1 MRRYVRFSTVL
12 WLFLCGVL
20 LPAVAVSQQP
30 DLPVFRSVE
39 DKPRP
44 EIAENLPVKLVAD
57 ADFAPFSFLSRT
69 GSPAG
74 LSVELAIAACERAR
88 LNCTVEVRPYGEIM
102 GALERGEA
110 DAAITGPRLDQNAL
124 GAAQMTRPY
133 FRTMGRFAVASAS
146 SLKAADAS
154 ALSRAQIGA
163 VKDTLHARWLE
174 AYYPA
179 STIVPFATLADAGA
193 ALKAGQIDAMFGDN
207 LQVIYWVSGEAAA
220 GCCRILGNAFSD
232 FDFFSR
238 NLAFLVRS
246 DKPEIR
252 AALDYGLDQ
261 AQASGAT
268 QKIIGTYVP
277 LPVW

>member
-12 WLFLCGVL
+12 WLSL
-20 LPAVAVSQQP
+20 LAGSLPRDADAEQPATPA
-30 DLPVFRSVE
+30 FRLVQE
-39 DKPRP
+39 NVRP
-44 EIAENLPVKLVAD
+44 NIPENLPVTLLAD

-88 LNCTVEVRPYGEIM
+88 LACTITVRPYGEIM
-102 GALERGEA
+102 GALERSEA
-110 DAAITGPRLDQNAL
+110 DAVITGPRLDEAAL
-124 GAAQMTRPY
+124 TAAEATRPY
-133 FRTMGRFAVASAS
+133 FRTMGRFAVANAS
-146 SLKAADAS
+146 SLSGADGHS
-154 ALSRAQIGA
+154 LSGARIGV
-163 VKDTLHARWLE
+163 VKDTQHARWLE
-174 AYYPA
+174 AYYGKA
-179 STIVPFATLADAGA
+179 TLVPFDTLAAAGE
-193 ALKAGQIDAMFGDN
+193 ALKAGTIDALFGDN

-220 GCCRILGNAFSD
+220 ACCKLLGQAFSD

-238 NLAFLVRS
+238 NMAFLVRP
-246 DKPEIR
+246 DRPELR

-268 QKIIGTYVP
+268 AKIIGTYVP

>member
-1 MRRYVRFSTVL
+1 MRRYVKFTTVC
-12 WLFLCGVL
+12 WLILGMTL
-20 LPAVAVSQQP
+20 LSSVAFPEQPGPPA
-30 DLPVFRSVE
+30 FRIVE

-44 EIAENLPVKLVAD
+44 DIAENLPVKLVAD

-88 LNCTVEVRPYGEIM
+88 LNCTVEVRPFREIM

-110 DAAITGPRLDQNAL
+110 DAVITGPRLDEATL
-124 GAAQMTRPY
+124 SATQMTRPY
-133 FRTMGRFAVASAS
+133 FRTMARFAIASTG
-146 SLKAADAS
+146 SLQSPDGKDLAGA
-154 ALSRAQIGA
+154 RIGV
-163 VKDTLHARWLE
+163 VKDTLHQRWLE
-174 AYYPA
+174 AYYGR
-179 STIVPFATLADAGA
+179 SKIVPFDTLPAAGA
-193 ALKAGQIDAMFGDN
+193 ALKADKIDALFGDN
-207 LQVIYWVSGEAAA
+207 LQVIYWVSGEAAG
-220 GCCRILGNAFSD
+220 GCCKLLGNAFSD

-238 NLAFLVRS
+238 NLAFLVRP
-246 DKPEIR
+246 DRPDIR

>member
-1 MRRYVRFSTVL
+1 MRRNVKFSTVL
-12 WLFLCGVL
+12 WLILAGIFQLS
-20 LPAVAVSQQP
+20 VAFSQQP
-30 DLPVFRSVE
+30 ASPSFRTVE

-44 EIAENLPVKLVAD
+44 EIPDNLPVKLLAD

-69 GSPAG
+69 GSPSG
-74 LSVELAIAACERAR
+74 LSVELAIAACERAQ
-88 LNCTVEVRPYGEIM
+88 LACTVAVRPYGELM

-110 DAAITGPRLDQNAL
+110 DAIITGPRLDEAAL
-124 GAAQMTRPY
+124 GTAQMTRPY
-133 FRTMGRFAVASAS
+133 FRTMGRFAVADAS
-146 SLKAADAS
+146 SIKTADAN
-154 ALSRAQIGA
+154 ALSGARIGV

-174 AYYPA
+174 AYYGQ
-179 STIVPFATLADAGA
+179 SKHVPFDTLGAAGD
-193 ALKAGQIDAMFGDN
+193 ALKAGKIDAIFGDN

-220 GCCRILGNAFSD
+220 GCCKLLGNAFSD

-268 QKIIGTYVP
+268 QKILNTYVP